1 MVKKNPLLNNRN
13 REIKPKHYACNL
25 TLQQAIKEIYP
36 DPSPFKYPHG
46 QAGDILKN
54 GSFVSFNGRVGTVI
68 YAYCD
73 FRDNINVPLSD
84 TNFKDLLKLE
94 KLKLME

>member
-1 MVKKNPLLNNRN
+1 
-13 REIKPKHYACNL
+13 
-25 TLQQAIKEIYP
+25 LQQAIKEVYP

-46 QAGDILKN
+46 RAGDILKD

-73 FRDNINVPLSD
+73 FVGKKNVPLSS
-84 TNFKDLLKLE
+84 TNFSDLLKLE